1 MSLNK
6 AMLDAIQRAGAAV
19 FEADAQLKMAVK
31 RYGERVHCAVAS
43 NPYHLDN
50 DALFENWKL
59 VARLSQTTTS
69 MEEELR
75 KVYQVASELN
85 DDEPSAVTVMPVLP
99 APEFSGKRAVDE
111 VTVLVDQSEAL
122 AATDVKV
129 KKSSKSTGSKNTATE
144 LPPNAAT
151 LLKYL
156 GAVLN
161 NEEFMRVN
169 QTQASQATGIAMGSM
184 TASLKR
190 LVAGGH
196 LLAGATGQ
204 YKLVK

>member
-1 MSLNK
+1 MSQNK
-6 AMLDAIQRAGAAV
+6 KMLDAIQKAGAAV
-19 FEADAQLKMAVK
+19 FEADAQLKLAAK
-31 RYGERVHCAVAS
+31 SFGERVHTSVSS
-43 NPYHLDN
+43 NPYHLGN

-59 VARLSQTTTS
+59 VARLSQTTTA
-69 MEEELR
+69 MEKELR
-75 KVYQVASELN
+75 KVYQVASDLS
-85 DDEPSAVTVMPVLP
+85 DDEPSAATTIPALP

-129 KKSSKSTGSKNTATE
+129 KKASKDNGSKNAATE

-151 LLKYL
+151 LLKHL
-156 GAVLN
+156 GAVMN
-161 NEEFMRVN
+161 NKEFTRVN